1 MHDMYDIGDLKNRPD
16 ELYDWAIKFDALIG
30 PCYDPDGAEIWQVLR
45 KIHNSLWGNLPQVVM
60 IDMRDPDEI
69 P

>member
-30 PCYDPDGAEIWQVLR
+30 PCYD
-45 KIHNSLWGNLPQVVM
+45 LPQVVM